1 MRSTLSVEYG
11 GGPSI
16 LLHNVSSSPS
26 TFATK
31 TQYIHEPCSP
41 AKGSRICLLVQQY
54 HICNGIMSCIAQCI
68 NLQTAQF
75 LESYPWYL
83 WRGLS
88 PDQSSV
94 AGALASNP
102 LLMTRI
108 SDIYGRDS
116 LGLVTRSIVCCSR
129 IGLGLGLVQQH
140 YNISLPGAEDT
151 M

>member
-16 LLHNVSSSPS
+16 LLHNVSSSSRLPLPPRRSTYMSLALPQKEVGSDLSSGAAISCHVLCILPS
-26 TFATK
+26 F
-31 TQYIHEPCSP
+31 QNHIHDIY
-41 AKGSRICLLVQQY
+41 GGVF
-54 HICNGIMSCIAQCI
+54 
-68 NLQTAQF
+68 LQ
-75 LESYPWYL
+75 
-83 WRGLS
+83 LS

-102 LLMTRI
+102 VLMTRI

-129 IGLGLGLVQQH
+129 IGLGLGLVQQQ